1 MTATVIEVTQRRALL
16 ASGVGV
22 CPRNVQHNLELEQ
35 GRASGDGIGALTRVR
50 LNGRAARP
58 RLKRLLGLP
67 LRHDEVAIFP
77 LDRPQQLK
85 AQEAGLIV
93 DGVCTIR
100 EPLLQLR
107 TGVRRDLDCV
117 DLHHGHAAKVT
128 ACELPSYAHRVLC
141 MTSDGTGT
149 DVGRLDRFFELS
161 TRGSTL
167 TSEIRGGVVT
177 FIAMAYIV
185 VLNPI
190 ILSDAQ
196 DVDGNSLGFAQVSA
210 ATSLAAGVMTIL
222 FGLIARLPFAFAAG
236 LGINSFLAT
245 TVVGSLTWPEAMGLV
260 VINGVIIVV
269 LAATGLRTL
278 IFDAV
283 PMQLKLAITA
293 GIGAFILF
301 IGLVDAGFI
310 GSTGVPSPPVGLG
323 AGGTGSISTVPTL
336 VFVFTLLLT
345 GVLVVRQV
353 RGAHLH
359 RAGDGHRRRGRHRG
373 HLASRV
379 GGRASRRVEPF
390 GAALSGSPFAL
401 PDLSLVGAF
410 SLDSFGRIGVL
421 AAVMLVFTLVFANF
435 FDAMGTFT
443 GLSREVGVADERGT
457 FPRLRLALIVEGAG
471 AVVGGATSSSSNT
484 VFIESAAGIQ
494 EGARTGLANI
504 VTGLLFLAAMFV
516 TPLASIVPTEVAAAA
531 LVVVGVMMFSHLR
544 DVDLS
549 EFSVAVPVVLTVAV
563 MPLSLTRSPTESE
576 SVSSHG
582 LSSARPRGRRGRSV
596 RCSGSPPRAS

>member
-1 MTATVIEVTQRRALL
+1 M
-16 ASGVGV
+16 S
-22 CPRNVQHNLELEQ
+22 
-35 GRASGDGIGALTRVR
+35 
-50 LNGRAARP
+50 
-58 RLKRLLGLP
+58 
-67 LRHDEVAIFP
+67 
-77 LDRPQQLK
+77 
-85 AQEAGLIV
+85 
-93 DGVCTIR
+93 
-100 EPLLQLR
+100 
-107 TGVRRDLDCV
+107 
-117 DLHHGHAAKVT
+117 
-128 ACELPSYAHRVLC
+128 
-141 MTSDGTGT
+141 
-149 DVGRLDRFFELS
+149 RLDEFFELS
-161 TRGSTL
+161 ARHSTW
-167 TSEIRGGVVT
+167 TAEIRGGVVT

-190 ILSDAQ
+190 ILSDAH
-196 DVDGNSLGFAQVSA
+196 DVDGNSLDFAAVSA
-210 ATSLAAGVMTIL
+210 ATSLAAGLMTIL

-323 AGGTGSISTVPTL
+323 TGGTGSISTVPTL

-345 GVLVVRQV
+345 CVLVVRQV
-353 RGAHLH
+353 RGAIFIGLVAGTVLAVVVEAVWHL
-359 RAGDGHRRRGRHRG
+359 GSSVDKP
-373 HLASRV
+373 
-379 GGRASRRVEPF
+379 GGWSLSVPT
-390 GAALSGSPFAL
+390 LSGSPFAL

-443 GLSREVGVADERGT
+443 GLSREVGVADDRGT
-457 FPRLRLALIVEGAG
+457 FPRLRSALMVEGAG

-484 VFIESAAGIQ
+484 VFLESAAGIS
-494 EGARTGLANI
+494 EGARTGVANL
-504 VTGLLFLAAMFV
+504 VTGLLFFAAMFV

-544 DVDLS
+544 EVDLS

-563 MPLSLTRSPTESE
+563 MPLSFSIANGIGIGFIAWVVVRSAAGKFREISPLLWIAAAGFLVYFARDWLESLI
-576 SVSSHG
+576 G
-582 LSSARPRGRRGRSV
+582 M
-596 RCSGSPPRAS
+596 